1 MKIKIVVLSA
11 VVGLMVLLSGCTEV
25 QDEVENGEV
34 EAKMSFTEIRMG
46 DMPTDDFSHINVT
59 FSEIRLHKSD
69 NNDSGWVNIST
80 DQTTVD
86 LIYLHINNLTE
97 QLGIAEIEI
106 GNYTKLWITVDNV
119 TGVLNATNDTVY
131 FDVPSRTLK
140 IQQLFKIEEGNNTIT
155 VDIDL
160 NNSILKYGGG
170 EKYKLLPVISRLEH
184 HHEHTL
190 QFSENDKNKL
200 KNMVENRPP
209 VIDVVAN
216 GSRGKPTIAF
226 IGQNI
231 SFNAT
236 ETFDID
242 GDNITYYWDFDD
254 GTNATGLVV
263 NHSYDKQG
271 SYWVV
276 LTASDNELN
285 ATETIEIHVSVKKQ
299 IG

>member
-1 MKIKIVVLSA
+1 MKMKIFVVCAVVVLL
-11 VVGLMVLLSGCTEV
+11 VFTSGCVEQEEV
-25 QDEVENGEV
+25 GVKTSLTG
-34 EAKMSFTEIRMG
+34 IRIG
-46 DMPTDDFSHINVT
+46 DMPTEDFSHINVT
-59 FSEIRLHKSD
+59 FSEIKLHKSG
-69 NNDSGWVNIST
+69 NNSGWVNFSMESIS
-80 DQTTVD
+80 VD
-86 LIYLHINNLTE
+86 LIYLHLNNLTE
-97 QLGIAEIEI
+97 KLAEMEI
-106 GNYTKLWITVDNV
+106 DVGNYTKLWITVDNV
-119 TGVLNATNDTVY
+119 TGVLNATNETVY
-131 FDVPSRTLK
+131 FDVPSKTLK
-140 IQQLFKIEEGNNTIT
+140 IQQLFKIQEGNNTIT

-160 NNSILKYGGG
+160 NSSILKYGGG

-184 HHEHTL
+184 HHEHKL
-190 QFSENDKNKL
+190 QFRENNKNKL

-209 VIDVVAN
+209 VIDVVTN
-216 GSRGKPTIAF
+216 GSRGKPITAS

-242 GDNITYYWDFDD
+242 GDSITYYWDFDD

-276 LTASDNELN
+276 LTASDNESD
-285 ATETIEIHVSVKKQ
+285 ATETIEIHVTVKKQ

>member
-1 MKIKIVVLSA
+1 MKMKIFVVCAVVVLL
-11 VVGLMVLLSGCTEV
+11 VFTSGCVEQEEV
-25 QDEVENGEV
+25 GVKTSLTG
-34 EAKMSFTEIRMG
+34 IRIG
-46 DMPTDDFSHINVT
+46 DMPTEDFSHINVT
-59 FSEIRLHKSD
+59 FSEIKLHKSG
-69 NNDSGWVNIST
+69 NNSGWVNFSMESIS
-80 DQTTVD
+80 VD
-86 LIYLHINNLTE
+86 LIYLHLNNLTE
-97 QLGIAEIEI
+97 KLAEMEI
-106 GNYTKLWITVDNV
+106 DVGNYTKLWITVDNV
-119 TGVLNATNDTVY
+119 TGVLNATNETVY
-131 FDVPSRTLK
+131 FDVPSKTLK
-140 IQQLFKIEEGNNTIT
+140 IQQLFKIQEGNNTIT

-160 NNSILKYGGG
+160 NSSILKYGGG

-184 HHEHTL
+184 HHEHKL
-190 QFSENDKNKL
+190 QFRENNKNKL

-209 VIDVVAN
+209 VIDVVTN
-216 GSRGKPTIAF
+216 GSRGKPVTAS

-242 GDNITYYWDFDD
+242 GDSITYYWDFDD

-276 LTASDNELN
+276 LTASDNESD
-285 ATETIEIHVSVKKQ
+285 ATETIEIHVTVKKQ

>member
-1 MKIKIVVLSA
+1 MKMKIFVVCAVVVLL
-11 VVGLMVLLSGCTEV
+11 VFTSGCVEQEEV
-25 QDEVENGEV
+25 GVKTSLTG
-34 EAKMSFTEIRMG
+34 IRIG
-46 DMPTDDFSHINVT
+46 DMPTKDFSHINVT
-59 FSEIRLHKSD
+59 FSEIKLHKSG
-69 NNDSGWVNIST
+69 NNSGWVNFSMESIS
-80 DQTTVD
+80 VD
-86 LIYLHINNLTE
+86 LIYLHLNNLTE
-97 QLGIAEIEI
+97 KLAEMEI
-106 GNYTKLWITVDNV
+106 DVGNYTKLWITVDNV
-119 TGVLNATNDTVY
+119 TGVLNETNETVY
-131 FDVPSRTLK
+131 FDVPSKTLK
-140 IQQLFKIEEGNNTIT
+140 IQQMFKIQEGNNTIT

-160 NNSILKYGGG
+160 NSSILKYGGG

-184 HHEHTL
+184 HHEHKL
-190 QFSENDKNKL
+190 QFRENNKNKL

-209 VIDVVAN
+209 VIDVVTN
-216 GSRGKPTIAF
+216 GSRGKPITVS

-242 GDNITYYWDFDD
+242 GDSITYYWDFDD

-276 LTASDNELN
+276 LIASDNETD
-285 ATETIEIHVSVKKQ
+285 ATETIEIHVTVKKQ

>member
-1 MKIKIVVLSA
+1 MKMKIFVVCAIVVLL
-11 VVGLMVLLSGCTEV
+11 VFTSGCVEQEEV
-25 QDEVENGEV
+25 GVKTSLTG
-34 EAKMSFTEIRMG
+34 IRIG
-46 DMPTDDFSHINVT
+46 DMPTEDFSHINVT
-59 FSEIRLHKSD
+59 FSEIKLHKSG
-69 NNDSGWVNIST
+69 NNSGWVNFSMESIS
-80 DQTTVD
+80 VD
-86 LIYLHINNLTE
+86 LIYLHLNNLTE
-97 QLGIAEIEI
+97 KLAEMEI
-106 GNYTKLWITVDNV
+106 DVGNYTKLWITVDNV
-119 TGVLNATNDTVY
+119 TGVLNATNETVY
-131 FDVPSRTLK
+131 FDVPSKTLK
-140 IQQLFKIEEGNNTIT
+140 IQQLFKIQEGNNTIT

-160 NNSILKYGGG
+160 NSSILKYGGG

-184 HHEHTL
+184 HHEHKL
-190 QFSENDKNKL
+190 QFRENNKNKL

-209 VIDVVAN
+209 VIDVVTN
-216 GSRGKPTIAF
+216 GSRGKPITAS

-242 GDNITYYWDFDD
+242 GDSITYYWDFDD

-276 LTASDNELN
+276 LTASDNESD
-285 ATETIEIHVSVKKQ
+285 ATETIEIHVTVKKQ